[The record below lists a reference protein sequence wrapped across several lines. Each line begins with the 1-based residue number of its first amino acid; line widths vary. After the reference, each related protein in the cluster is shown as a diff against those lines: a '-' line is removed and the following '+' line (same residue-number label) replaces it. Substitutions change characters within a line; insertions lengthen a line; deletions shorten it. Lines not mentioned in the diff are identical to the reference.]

1 MCAALASMSKT
12 SETQDDAAFLMVVN
26 AFAND
31 PHVTPPGSGHRFGDR
46 RALKV
51 NGRIFAMMSS
61 KNAFVVKLPRERV
74 EEMVAA
80 GKGEPFNTGRGR
92 VMKEWLVGPTGSSA
106 WVDLA
111 REAYRFVKPGK
122 A

>member
-31 PHVTPPGSGHRFGDR
+31 PNVTPPGSGHRFGDR

-61 KNAFVVKLPRERV
+61 KGAFVVKLSKERV
-74 EEMVAA
+74 GDLVRAGRGAA
-80 GKGEPFNTGRGR
+80 FDPGRGR
-92 VMKEWLVGPTGSSA
+92 LMKQWLVVTAGHKF
-106 WVDLA
+106 WVPLA
-111 REAYRFVKPGK
+111 QEARKHVV
-122 A
+122 